1 MKKLDIAQRIH
12 NLSLEIKH
20 LVEKYNIHKPT
31 VIDDFKWMIET
42 EFEETEYEV
51 D

>member
-1 MKKLDIAQRIH
+1 MKKIDIATRIY

-31 VIDDFKWMIET
+31 VIEDFKYMMECK
-42 EFEETEYEV
+42 FEKTEYEV

>member
-1 MKKLDIAQRIH
+1 MKKLDVATRIY

-31 VIDDFKWMIET
+31 VIDDFIWMMER
-42 EFEETEYEV
+42 EFEPSEYEV